1 MRASHLNMALCI
13 RRGNMENKWECL
25 GCGYHNEPLSLECA
39 NCGTPGKDLANQQM
53 ASHLLE
59 VEGMKSKFE
68 YCCEKCGFESYEV
81 GELRA
86 SGGFL
91 STLFNYNK
99 HRFYFLSCGR
109 CGHTDF
115 YKRGI
120 GTGQKILDLLS
131 G

>member
-1 MRASHLNMALCI
+1 
-13 RRGNMENKWECL
+13 
-25 GCGYHNEPLSLECA
+25 
-39 NCGTPGKDLANQQM
+39 QM
-53 ASHLLE
+53 ANHLLE

-68 YCCEKCGFESYEV
+68 YCCDKCGSDSYEV

-91 STLFNYNK
+91 STILNYNK
-99 HRFYFLSCGR
+99 HRFYFLSCSR
-109 CGHTDF
+109 CGYTDF
-115 YKRGI
+115 YKRGL